1 MLGCDANHKQ
11 DKSFAELFESQK
23 YTLIVYTLPIKAD
36 NLAIIHEYTNTNKL
50 PALAIHSAG
59 FYSYFKTHLP
69 GSFPIVDTHPDT
81 STTTDLRLLDP
92 WPELLEFA
100 AELTRD
106 LENQSALEHGHI
118 PYIAILVHYLIKW
131 KEDHGSAPSTYKDK
145 TLFRSKVAAGTRTD
159 NAEGG
164 EENFEEA
171 VGAVLK
177 TVSSPSLSSSV
188 REVFDYKPDEA
199 STIFHRLC
207 EPLI

>member
-1 MLGCDANHKQ
+1 VPLLTSNQ
-11 DKSFAELFESQK
+11 DKSFVELFENQK
-23 YTLIVYTLPIKAD
+23 FTLIMYTLPMKSD
-36 NLAIIHEYTNTNKL
+36 NLASIRQYTNTNNI

-92 WPELLEFA
+92 WPELSDFA
-100 AELTRD
+100 TELTKN
-106 LENQSALEHGHI
+106 LEDQSAHDHGHI
-118 PYIAILVHYLIKW
+118 PYIAILLYYLAKW
-131 KEDHGSAPSTYKDK
+131 KEEHGSAPSTYKDK
-145 TLFRSKVAAGTRTD
+145 TLFRTKVAAGTSTD

-171 VGAVLK
+171 VSAVLK

-199 STIFHRLC
+199 SGIFVGRGSR
-207 EPLI
+207 